1 MAICA
6 NCGGQFTKKYGRQ
19 KACSVECG
27 NRLKEARKEMTCEA
41 CGQTYIRPHGKT
53 KRRFCSRSCAMKG
66 RVRVSQSAHPDG
78 STYVHSSGYIQQKR
92 NSKWVMQHRLVM
104 EQHLGRALAPNE
116 RVHHKNGVRDDNRPD
131 NLELWDVGRKDPP
144 GARTLDQAYDL
155 ATKLSAEDRKALIKV
170 LQELP

>member
-66 RVRVSQSAHPDG
+66 RVRVGQSAHPDG

-92 NSKWVMQHRLVM
+92 NDKWVMQHRLVM

-116 RVHHKNGVRDDNRPD
+116 RVHHKNGVRDDNRPN

-155 ATKLSAEDRKALIKV
+155 ATKLSIADRKALIKV

>member
-6 NCGGQFTKKYGRQ
+6 NCGDQFTKKYGGQ
-19 KACSVECG
+19 KACSVECS
-27 NRLKEARKEMTCEA
+27 NRLKEVRKEMACEA

-66 RVRVSQSAHPDG
+66 RVRVGQSAHPDG

-92 NSKWVMQHRLVM
+92 NGKWVMQHRLVM

-155 ATKLSAEDRKALIKV
+155 ATKLSAEDRKALIKI

>member
-19 KACSVECG
+19 KACSVECS

-66 RVRVSQSAHPDG
+66 RVRVGQSAHPDG
-78 STYVHSSGYIQQKR
+78 STYVHSSGYIQQKH
-92 NSKWVMQHRLVM
+92 NGKWVMQHRLVM

-155 ATKLSAEDRKALIKV
+155 ATKLSAEDRKALIKA

>member
-6 NCGGQFTKKYGRQ
+6 NCGDQFAKKYGTQ

-27 NRLKEARKEMTCEA
+27 NRLKEVRKEMTCEA

-53 KRRFCSRSCAMKG
+53 KRRFCSRSCAMKN
-66 RVRVSQSAHPDG
+66 RVRVGQNTHPDG
-78 STYVHSSGYIQQKR
+78 STYVHSAGYIQQKH
-92 NSKWVMQHRLVM
+92 NGKWAMQHRLVM

-116 RVHHKNGVRDDNRPD
+116 RVHHKNGVRDDNRPE
-131 NLELWDVGRKDPP
+131 NLELWSVGKDPA
-144 GARTLDQAYDL
+144 GVRALDKAYDL
-155 ATKLSAEDRKALIKV
+155 ATKLSAEDRKALIKT

>member
-1 MAICA
+1 
-6 NCGGQFTKKYGRQ
+6 
-19 KACSVECG
+19 
-27 NRLKEARKEMTCEA
+27 MTCEA

-66 RVRVSQSAHPDG
+66 RVRVGQSAHPDG

-92 NSKWVMQHRLVM
+92 NGKWAMQHRLVM

-116 RVHHKNGVRDDNRPD
+116 RVHHKNGVRDDNHPN

-155 ATKLSAEDRKALIKV
+155 ATKLSAEDRKALIKT

>member
-6 NCGGQFTKKYGRQ
+6 NCGDQFTKKYGEQ
-19 KACSVECG
+19 KACSVECS

-66 RVRVSQSAHPDG
+66 RVRVGQSAHPDG
-78 STYVHSSGYIQQKR
+78 STYVHSSGYIQQKH
-92 NSKWVMQHRLVM
+92 NGKWVMQHRLVM

-155 ATKLSAEDRKALIKV
+155 ATKLSAEDRKALIKT

>member
-6 NCGGQFTKKYGRQ
+6 NCGAQFTKKYGEQ

-53 KRRFCSRSCAMKG
+53 RRRFCSRSCAMKG
-66 RVRVSQSAHPDG
+66 RVRVGQSAHPDG
-78 STYVHSSGYIQQKR
+78 STYIHSSGYIQQKH
-92 NSKWVMQHRLVM
+92 NGKWVMQHRLVM

-116 RVHHKNGVRDDNRPD
+116 RVHHKNGVRDDNCPD
-131 NLELWDVGRKDPP
+131 NLELWNVGRKDPP
-144 GARTLDQAYDL
+144 GARTLDRAYDL
-155 ATKLSAEDRKALIKV
+155 ATKLSAEDRKALIKT